1 MRCVRKPFVACALCV
16 LTSMALADEPT
27 QQGLLSRNAAS
38 SQSAPDAGS
47 TGVQSL
53 LDKGLSFLGIK
64 YRFGGNGP
72 ENGGF
77 DCSGLVRR
85 VFGDAMGLNLPR
97 TAADMAKLGDKVNRN
112 ELKPGDLVFFN
123 TMRRSFSHVGIYLG
137 DNRFL
142 HAPSKG
148 SVVRVEEIDG
158 RYWQKRFNGARRLLP
173 EANAAVV
180 NAINPAITAAQK
192 QQGLTPSAAAALSQ
206 SPLLQSYMNNPP
218 SDGKPQN

>member
-1 MRCVRKPFVACALCV
+1 
-16 LTSMALADEPT
+16 MALADEPT